1 MGSVT
6 DFKFDNMSRLGSDAC
21 NLNQSDLQNSKAN
34 NYLLTNHFVGDTNMA
49 KGIAFATSHPNVNF
63 SGSQQTSLGGAN
75 IDKSSELLVKQES
88 THAPERLNLMERPF
102 ITVPYVGRGKVNPD
116 DESRILQGEYYSNR
130 KSSNLASEVSF
141 MPYLN
146 TPLLDSIEKGIANP
160 ANFVEENND
169 GFLRGA
175 IGTRDANRDVMK
187 KQ

>member
-102 ITVPYVGRGKVNPD
+102 IPCSICWT
-116 DESRILQGEYYSNR
+116 R
-130 KSSNLASEVSF
+130 KSKS
-141 MPYLN
+141 
-146 TPLLDSIEKGIANP
+146 
-160 ANFVEENND
+160 
-169 GFLRGA
+169 
-175 IGTRDANRDVMK
+175 
-187 KQ
+187 